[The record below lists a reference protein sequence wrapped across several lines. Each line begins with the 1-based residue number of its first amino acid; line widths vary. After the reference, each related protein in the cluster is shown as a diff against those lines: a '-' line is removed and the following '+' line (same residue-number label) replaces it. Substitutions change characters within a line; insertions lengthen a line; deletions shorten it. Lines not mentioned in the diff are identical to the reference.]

1 MNKTIRNTLLSVP
14 LNKDR
19 LYDDVIKQIAESD
32 IPYIS
37 KASKDNLLLF
47 KINDID
53 NLKKLWKDLLIDSI
67 CVLKI
72 NDSREKIYTDAK
84 DYPAKFLSHFE
95 DIRLTSS
102 YGIDEISNYF
112 DDFIAFESVLYG
124 TDEHYRDHVDHV
136 LQVWAI
142 GVSLLSSNKFTLS
155 EGYEIN
161 MNFNFH
167 FEIPETKNK
176 QNQISQS
183 EIWAMWT
190 INSLCHDLGYPIEKT
205 AKINTQA
212 KKIIGHFG
220 NMNFSE
226 LSYSFD
232 IFNTF
237 LVDKFLNI
245 ISSKA
250 IRKNSCKDKVNNEL
264 EKSKLESDDLE
275 TDRNEEDEVSRF
287 TEIQTKYRDKLSKSL
302 EEYKHGIFSS
312 LLLFKNLTYFLETDY
327 YLSGDSLSK
336 EDLRQFFIRK
346 EILRA
351 IAAHTCP
358 KIYHLSLNS
367 LSFLL
372 ILCDELQEWNRPKF
386 DELLKRKSGNEPS
399 VEIKEFVMEPDQ
411 KIRIQFTYN
420 FDIEDNNRKYFIDN
434 RFRNIHCLLRS
445 AKDDDDRKVIFIWD
459 VIFKNK
465 TYNLSFNS
473 NKDSFEIMKFT
484 EKPTSKIQVENNST
498 VLKLY

>member
-1 MNKTIRNTLLSVP
+1 MKNTILNTLKAVP
-14 LNKDR
+14 LTKTR
-19 LYDDVIKQIAESD
+19 LYDDVFKKIADSQ

-37 KASKDNLLLF
+37 KASKSNLSKFNKDNL
-47 KINDID
+47 IT
-53 NLKKLWKDLLIDSI
+53 LKELWKNLLIDSI

-72 NDSREKIYTDAK
+72 NDSREKIYADAK
-84 DYPAKFLSHFE
+84 ANPTKFLDHFE

-102 YGIDEISNYF
+102 YGIDEISKYF
-112 DDFIAFESVLYG
+112 DDFIDFESVLYG

-142 GVSLLSSNKFTLS
+142 GISMLSNNKFALS
-155 EGYEIN
+155 EGFEIN

-167 FEIPETKNK
+167 FEIPEDNDKT
-176 QNQISQS
+176 NQISQS
-183 EIWAMWT
+183 ELWAMWT
-190 INSLCHDLGYPIEKT
+190 INALCHDLGYPIEKT
-205 AKINTQA
+205 AKINIQA

-250 IRKNSCKDKVNNEL
+250 IKKISSNGDEL
-264 EKSKLESDDLE
+264 RL
-275 TDRNEEDEVSRF
+275 

-312 LLLFKNLTYFLETDY
+312 LLIFKNLTYFLETDY

-336 EDLRQFFIRK
+336 EDLRQFYIRK

-386 DELLKRKSGNEPS
+386 DELIKRKTNNEPS
-399 VEIKEFVMEPDQ
+399 VEIKEFVMDSNQ
-411 KIRIQFTYN
+411 KVHIEFTYD

-473 NKDSFEIMKFT
+473 NNDSFEIMKFT
-484 EKPTSKIQVENNST
+484 EKPTSEIQDEDNSN